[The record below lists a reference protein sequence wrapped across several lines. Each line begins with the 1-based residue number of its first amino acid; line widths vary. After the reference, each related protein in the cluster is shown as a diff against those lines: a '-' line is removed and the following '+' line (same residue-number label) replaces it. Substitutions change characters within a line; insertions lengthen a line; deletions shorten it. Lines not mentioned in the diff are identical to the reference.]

1 MEANRAASHVEFFAK
16 ACAASDGSWKRAVLL
31 YSNRRFL
38 TIASPI
44 CILLWASG
52 KMQRFLCGEH
62 RKPSFSCGRAV
73 GALLQSQQ
81 NHLQHLIPR
90 GGFAGPDFELP
101 GCLMDEHF
109 DAGNDLRTPFPG

>member
-1 MEANRAASHVEFFAK
+1 MEANRVASHVEFFAK
-16 ACAASDGSWKRAVLL
+16 ACTASDGSWKRAVLG

-44 CILLWASG
+44 CILLWAPG
-52 KMQRFLCGEH
+52 KMQLFLCGKH
-62 RKPSFSCGRAV
+62 RSTSFSCGGAR

-81 NHLQHLIPR
+81 NNLQHLIPWGR
-90 GGFAGPDFELP
+90 FAGPDFELP

-109 DAGNDLRTPFPG
+109 DAGNDL